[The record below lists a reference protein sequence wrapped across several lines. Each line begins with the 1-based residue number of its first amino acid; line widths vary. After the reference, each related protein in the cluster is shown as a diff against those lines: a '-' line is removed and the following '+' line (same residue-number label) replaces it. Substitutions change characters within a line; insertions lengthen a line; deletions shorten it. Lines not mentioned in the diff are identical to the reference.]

1 MVDALPPFVKNVSA
15 RQFALDLLEALRNS
29 TRDLSQ
35 ADLAVEMIATHA
47 CRLAVKAHDQLNQ
60 EELDH
65 LMSDL
70 KQCSMPYT
78 CPHGRPTIIEINE
91 RELAKK
97 FRRIV

>member
-1 MVDALPPFVKNVSA
+1 MKNMLLKKL
-15 RQFALDLLEALRNS
+15 QEDLNKGIPA
-29 TRDLSQ
+29 
-35 ADLAVEMIATHA
+35 
-47 CRLAVKAHDQLNQ
+47 RLANLNQ